1 MTGNFMYTLMLRI
14 SIEEQLENG
23 LIYIIALAVIIG
35 LFLIIRRLI
44 LWYYKIDVRIENQNE
59 IIRELKKLNRDNE
72 ESETDD

>member
-1 MTGNFMYTLMLRI
+1 MKNLILKQ
-14 SIEEQLENG
+14 SLEEHFENG
-23 LIYIIALAVIIG
+23 LIYLIAIAIIMGV
-35 LFLIIRRLI
+35 FLLIRKLI

>member
-1 MTGNFMYTLMLRI
+1 MYTLMLRI

-59 IIRELKKLNRDNE
+59 IIR
-72 ESETDD
+72 

>member
-1 MTGNFMYTLMLRI
+1 MGVFL
-14 SIEEQLENG
+14 
-23 LIYIIALAVIIG
+23 LI
-35 LFLIIRRLI
+35 RKLI